1 MENRNF
7 QLDGQWSTIY
17 YPEKPTGFG
26 IIFFGDDRHF
36 VDERTSFWNQ
46 NAGKRQILDDLKE
59 AGYTLFTSNFHGK
72 NWGAENAVNLALT
85 LYDYV
90 MKHEILNGKI
100 HILAEG
106 MGAICALRFA
116 QQMNERVRSIVLLNP
131 ILSIKHHLE
140 QEKENKF
147 FYRKIF
153 REIADAYGIKA
164 ETEKEIAGLKDPV
177 LDLSIP
183 MKVFYILSGGRS
195 FSHARTCKGTI
206 ASYNIKT
213 PVSEVYLL
221 PEKSGQLGMDMAKY
235 MSRYEKNL

>member
-7 QLDGQWSTIY
+7 QLDGQWSAIY

-26 IIFFGDDRHF
+26 VMFFGDDRHF

-46 NAGKRQILDDLKE
+46 NAGKRQILDNLKE
-59 AGYTLFTSNFHGK
+59 AGYTLFTSNFYEK
-72 NWGAENAVNLALT
+72 NWGAENAVNLAST
-85 LYDYV
+85 LYEYV

-106 MGAICALRFA
+106 MGALSALRFA
-116 QQMNERVRSIVLLNP
+116 GQMNDRVRSIVLLNP
-131 ILSIKHHLE
+131 ILSIKRHLE

-147 FYRKIF
+147 FYRKIV
-153 REIADAYGIKA
+153 REIADAHGIKD
-164 ETEKEIAGLKDPV
+164 EVDRTIACMKDPI
-177 LDLSIP
+177 LDVGIP
-183 MKVFYILSGGRS
+183 MKIFYILSGGRS
-195 FSHARTCKGTI
+195 FSHARTSKSTL
-206 ASYNIKT
+206 SSSKIKT

-221 PEKSGQLGMDMAKY
+221 PEKSGQLGADMAKY